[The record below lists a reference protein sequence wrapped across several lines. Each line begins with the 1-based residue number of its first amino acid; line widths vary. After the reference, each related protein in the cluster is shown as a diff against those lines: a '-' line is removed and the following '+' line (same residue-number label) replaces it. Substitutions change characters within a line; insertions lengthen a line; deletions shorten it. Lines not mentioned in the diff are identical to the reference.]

1 MRRRQRGQVAFES
14 AIAMT
19 VFVFMMF
26 GLLDFARAYWAWQAL
41 GNAAREAA
49 RFAIVRGSES
59 GLTKKQT
66 EDQLEA
72 YVTAQF
78 GAALPQ
84 GWKTKVS
91 WPDGSNDP
99 GDPVKVELETNFNP
113 ITPLLGL
120 SKLKLEAASEMRII
134 R

>member
-1 MRRRQRGQVAFES
+1 MRRGNRGQAAFES

-19 VFVFMMF
+19 AFLLMMF

-66 EDQLEA
+66 EDQLDA
-72 YVTAQF
+72 YVSAQF
-78 GAALPQ
+78 GNALPP
-84 GWKTKVS
+84 GWKSKVS
-91 WPDGSNDP
+91 WPKGSNDP
-99 GDPVKVELETNFNP
+99 GQPVKVELDADFNA
-113 ITPLLGL
+113 ITPLLGMK
-120 SKLKLEAASEMRII
+120 KLKLEAASEMII
-134 R
+134 LR

>member
-99 GDPVKVELETNFNP
+99 GDPVKVELTTNFNP